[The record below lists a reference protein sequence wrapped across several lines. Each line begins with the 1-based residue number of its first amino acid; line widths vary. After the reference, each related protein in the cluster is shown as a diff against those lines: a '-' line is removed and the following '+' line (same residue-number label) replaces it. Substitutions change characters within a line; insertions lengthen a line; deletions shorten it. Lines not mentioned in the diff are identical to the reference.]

1 VQRQI
6 IGCANYD
13 SERVLELFLVNLLLN
28 LLSGF
33 FPYHFLIKS
42 IIIFQFLFRVISHY
56 SLYITRVQVMK
67 FLVMQFV
74 CLPSTSPAL
83 GPAICYNVIIY
94 SMRTSCIEL
103 WVIFS
108 FGT

>member
-6 IGCANYD
+6 IGCANDD

-42 IIIFQFLFRVISHY
+42 IIIFQFPFRVISHY
-56 SLYITRVQVMK
+56 S
-67 FLVMQFV
+67 
-74 CLPSTSPAL
+74 
-83 GPAICYNVIIY
+83 
-94 SMRTSCIEL
+94 
-103 WVIFS
+103 
-108 FGT
+108 